1 MTTREQAEKI
11 LSATQYLRRD
21 DALVFLEDELRAIFI
36 KGEKAG
42 LEAARQSISRI
53 GPQEESHDLH
63 H

>member
-21 DALVFLEDELRAIFI
+21 DAVTYLEAELMGTFI

-53 GPQEESHDLH
+53 GQRQEQAA
-63 H
+63 

>member
-11 LSATQYLRRD
+11 LSATQYLRHA
-21 DALVFLEDELRAIFI
+21 DAVTYLEAELQGIFI

-53 GPQEESHDLH
+53 GPQEEPHDLH

>member
-11 LSATQYLRRD
+11 LSATQYLRHA
-21 DALVFLEDELRAIFI
+21 DAVTYLEAELQGIFI

-53 GPQEESHDLH
+53 GQRQEQAA
-63 H
+63 